1 MIKLITLTSLAVTL
15 LSSTVLASG
24 SGSIDAITLSSGGV
38 SEISRKPAIS
48 DDGIV
53 EIEVPLN
60 QVDDVLKS
68 IVLKGG
74 KGAIKSISLAGPNPL
89 EETFRQLPFSPSDL
103 SSMSAFLS
111 SIPGTPVTVS
121 SAGKTVKGKI
131 LGVETLA
138 KSDDAKSD
146 DAKSHVLTVL
156 DLDGQIQTIKLG
168 EDTSLSVDDARMKL
182 KLASATAALG
192 RGSNDSARVIRITVG
207 GLSATDSRLAYVV
220 AAPIWKTA
228 YRILTEPNGKARLQ
242 AWAVVENAS
251 GEDWKDVKLTL
262 TSADPVT
269 LKQRLHQIYWKDRA
283 EVIVD
288 TATNNVVEADTG
300 NLANRARARPAAS
313 EKAAVFESD
322 EQMAGAMRVPAPA
335 ISGYGGSS
343 ATENT
348 NSAVAAA
355 SENDTS
361 ASFELPG
368 TFSLT
373 NGDSLS
379 VPIVDAQ
386 IEAEMVSIYRGGSSN
401 IHPVAAIMLKNSTG
415 NSMPGGILTVYDSGA
430 GYVGDAQLLSLPK
443 DDTRIAAFATDRK
456 VTITQ
461 EQEPTRQITD
471 IKVVDGV
478 IRIAQKVRETTT
490 YRISGALDADRT
502 VIIEHPV
509 RGGWSFSSQAD
520 DGKTVS
526 HHRLKAL
533 VKAGE
538 EQSVVAVDEQ
548 IQSESYGLIDVDPAA
563 LLSWSSS
570 ASDKGVAEKFSQLA
584 KARQQQIDKQL
595 ELQRSE
601 EKLQDLQGE
610 QERIRENI
618 AAVPENSDLKAK
630 YLTMLEESEDTISEV
645 SKARQASKVEI
656 DRFTNEV
663 REQIRNF

>member
-24 SGSIDAITLSSGGV
+24 SGTIDAITLSSGGV
-38 SEISRKPAIS
+38 AEISRKPTVS
-48 DDGIV
+48 NDGIV

-68 IVLKGG
+68 LVLKGG

-89 EETFRQLPFSPSDL
+89 EETFRQLPFSPSSL

-111 SIPGTPVTVS
+111 SIPGTSVTVS
-121 SAGKTVKGKI
+121 SAGKTVKGKV
-131 LGVETLA
+131 LGVEA
-138 KSDDAKSD
+138 VVKSDDAKF
-146 DAKSHVLTVL
+146 HVLTVL
-156 DLDGQIQTIKLG
+156 DQDGRIQTIKLG
-168 EDTSLSVDDARMKL
+168 EDTSLSVDDAEMKL
-182 KLASATAALG
+182 KLTNATTALG

-207 GLSATDSRLAYVV
+207 DLAATDSRLAYVV

-300 NLANRARARPAAS
+300 NLANRVRVRPAAS
-313 EKAAVFESD
+313 EKATVFESD
-322 EQMAGAMRVPAPA
+322 EQMADVMRAPAPA
-335 ISGYGGSS
+335 ISGYGGGS
-343 ATENT
+343 ATANP
-348 NSAVAAA
+348 SGAVAAA

-361 ASFELPG
+361 ASFTLPG

-379 VPIVDAQ
+379 VPIADAQ
-386 IEAEMVSIYRGGSSN
+386 IDAEMISIYRNGSSN

-430 GYVGDAQLLSLPK
+430 GYVGDAQLLNLPK

-471 IKVVDGV
+471 IKVVDGIV
-478 IRIAQKVRETTT
+478 RISEKMRETTT

-502 VIIEHPV
+502 VILEHPV
-509 RGGWSFSSQAD
+509 RVGWAFSSQAD

-526 HHRLKAL
+526 HHRLKAS

-548 IQSESYGLIDVDPAA
+548 LRSESFGLIDVDPTA

-584 KARQQQIDKQL
+584 KVRQQQIDKQL

-610 QERIRENI
+610 QGRIRENI

-630 YLTMLEESEDTISEV
+630 YLTMLEESESSISEV
-645 SKARQASKVEI
+645 SKTRETSKVDI
-656 DRFTNEV
+656 DRFTKEL

>member
-24 SGSIDAITLSSGGV
+24 SGTIDAITLSSGGV
-38 SEISRKPAIS
+38 AEISRKPTVS
-48 DDGIV
+48 NDGIV

-68 IVLKGG
+68 LVLKGG

-89 EETFRQLPFSPSDL
+89 EETFRQLPFSPSSL

-111 SIPGTPVTVS
+111 SIPGTSVTVS
-121 SAGKTVKGKI
+121 SVGKTVKGKV
-131 LGVETLA
+131 LGVEA
-138 KSDDAKSD
+138 VVKSDDAKF
-146 DAKSHVLTVL
+146 HVLTVL
-156 DLDGQIQTIKLG
+156 DQDGQIQTIKLG
-168 EDTSLSVDDARMKL
+168 EDTSLSVDDAEMKL
-182 KLASATAALG
+182 KLTNATTALG

-207 GLSATDSRLAYVV
+207 DLAATDSRLAYVV

-300 NLANRARARPAAS
+300 NLANRVRVRPAAS

-322 EQMAGAMRVPAPA
+322 EQMADVMRAPAPA
-335 ISGYGGSS
+335 ISGYGGGS
-343 ATENT
+343 ATANP
-348 NSAVAAA
+348 SGAVAAA

-361 ASFELPG
+361 ASFTLPG

-379 VPIVDAQ
+379 VPIADAQ
-386 IEAEMVSIYRGGSSN
+386 IDAEMISIYRNGSSN

-430 GYVGDAQLLSLPK
+430 GYVGDAQLLNLPK

-471 IKVVDGV
+471 IKVVDGIV
-478 IRIAQKVRETTT
+478 RISEKMRETTT

-509 RGGWSFSSQAD
+509 RVGWSFSSQAD

-526 HHRLKAL
+526 HHRLKAS

-548 IQSESYGLIDVDPAA
+548 LRSESFGLIDVDPTA

-584 KARQQQIDKQL
+584 KVRQQQIDKQL

-610 QERIRENI
+610 QGRIRENI

-630 YLTMLEESEDTISEV
+630 YLTMLEESESSISEV
-645 SKARQASKVEI
+645 SKTRETSKVDI
-656 DRFTNEV
+656 DRFTKEL

>member
-1 MIKLITLTSLAVTL
+1 MIKLITLTSLAVAL
-15 LSSTVLASG
+15 LSSTALASG
-24 SGSIDAITLSSGGV
+24 SNSIDTITLSSGGV
-38 SEISRKPAIS
+38 AELSIKPAVS

-68 IVLKGG
+68 LVLKGG

-89 EETFRQLPFSPSDL
+89 EETFRQLPFSPSSL

-111 SIPGTPVTVS
+111 SIPGTSITVS
-121 SAGKTVKGKI
+121 SAGKTVKGKV
-131 LGVETLA
+131 LGVEA
-138 KSDDAKSD
+138 FVKGDDAKF
-146 DAKSHVLTVL
+146 HVLTVL
-156 DLDGQIQTIKLG
+156 DQDGQIQAIKLG
-168 EDTSLSVDDARMKL
+168 EDTSISVDDPDMKL
-182 KLASATAALG
+182 KLTNATTALG
-192 RGSNDSARVIRITVG
+192 RGSNDSARTIRLTVDE
-207 GLSATDSRLAYVV
+207 LSSTDSRLTYVV

-228 YRILTEPNGKARLQ
+228 YRVLTEPHGKARLQ
-242 AWAVVENAS
+242 AWAVIENAS
-251 GEDWKDVKLTL
+251 GEDWKGVKLTL

-269 LKQRLHQIYWKDRA
+269 LKQRLHEIYWKDRA
-283 EVIVD
+283 EVAVD

-300 NLANRARARPAAS
+300 DLANRVRARPSAR

-322 EQMAGAMRVPAPA
+322 EQMADVMRVPAPA
-335 ISGYGGSS
+335 MSGYGGGS
-343 ATENT
+343 AAQNP
-348 NSAVAAA
+348 NSAIAVA

-368 TFSLT
+368 TYSLT

-379 VPIVDAQ
+379 VPIADAQ
-386 IEAEMVSIYRGGSSN
+386 IEGEMVSIYRSGSSN
-401 IHPVAAIMLKNSTG
+401 IHPVAAIMLKNSTD

-430 GYVGDAQLLSLPK
+430 GYVGDAQLLNLPK
-443 DDTRIAAFATDRK
+443 GDTRIAAFATDRK

-461 EQEPTRQITD
+461 EQEPTRQTTD

-478 IRIAQKVRETTT
+478 VRISEKMRETTT
-490 YRISGALDADRT
+490 YRISGAFDADRT

-509 RGGWSFSSQAD
+509 REGWSFASHAD

-526 HHRLKAL
+526 HHRLKAM

-538 EQSVVAVDEQ
+538 EQLVVAFDEQ
-548 IQSESYGLIDVDPAA
+548 LRSESYGLVDVDPSA

-570 ASDKGVAEKFSQLA
+570 ASDKDVAEKFGQLA
-584 KARQQQIDKQL
+584 KLRQQQIDKQL

-601 EKLQDLQGE
+601 EKLQGLQDE
-610 QERIRENI
+610 QERIRQNI

-630 YLTMLEESEDTISEV
+630 YLTMLEESEISISET
-645 SKARQASKVEI
+645 SKAREANKSDI
-656 DRFTNEV
+656 DRFTNEL
-663 REQIRNF
+663 RKKIRSF